1 MFKEWFIRKSNALT
15 ARRRVKVAPEHL
27 LLLLPHCMQWSGCAQ
42 NVRED
47 IANCKQCGKCRVG
60 DMKALAAKYGV
71 RCVVVGGGRR
81 AVEEVRRE
89 STHAVVAVACE
100 KELVAGVLATLPKPV
115 LAVNNTR
122 PCGACRDT
130 SVDPDEVEKAIR
142 SLLFFPFLYSGHF
155 RYNGRAYF

>member
-81 AVEEVRRE
+81 AVEEVKRAD
-89 STHAVVAVACE
+89 THAVVAVACE

-130 SVDPDEVEKAIR
+130 SVDSGEVEKAIR
-142 SLLFFPFLYSGHF
+142 SLRFFPFL
-155 RYNGRAYF
+155 

>member
-1 MFKEWFIRKSNALT
+1 M
-15 ARRRVKVAPEHL
+15 
-27 LLLLPHCMQWSGCAQ
+27 
-42 NVRED
+42 
-47 IANCKQCGKCRVG
+47 
-60 DMKALAAKYGV
+60 
-71 RCVVVGGGRR
+71 GGGRR

-115 LAVNNTR
+115 LAVHNTR